1 MAEANE
7 VVSKAA
13 IRHDKRMKF
22 SRAIRLNLENTLGQ
36 RPGVSSE
43 IGSFAQND
51 YLSQSALAKRQANGN
66 ILSDLQGVF
75 PYENLKIVNGGVS
88 KRGNEEDF

>member
-1 MAEANE
+1 MVEANE

-13 IRHDKRMKF
+13 VRHEKRMKF
-22 SRAIRLNLENTLGQ
+22 PRAIRLNVENKLGQ

-88 KRGNEEDF
+88 KRDNEEDF